1 MATEELCFLSIAELA
16 EQIKKRAVSP
26 VEATQA
32 YLDRI
37 ETNDAQLNSYI
48 TVTVE
53 RALQEAKAA
62 EAELQAG
69 TYRGPLH
76 GIPLAHKDIVATRGI
91 LTAAVQRCS
100 KILSQTMTQQ

>member
-37 ETNDAQLNSYI
+37 ETTDTQLNSYI
-48 TVTVE
+48 TVT
-53 RALQEAKAA
+53 A
-62 EAELQAG
+62 
-69 TYRGPLH
+69 
-76 GIPLAHKDIVATRGI
+76 
-91 LTAAVQRCS
+91 
-100 KILSQTMTQQ
+100 